1 MSVGKTIGLIKSNLK
16 TKISWRKTPFG
27 GITRTISWCRRWG
40 SPIPDPGGSQHSQ
53 KVSNYGKVH
62 CTGNQIFKSHQ
73 KPVDREWKS
82 EVLGKNIESQDCQI
96 FPSIF
101 VADRGV
107 LLRGS
112 EDDREWN
119 ISTPSVS
126 HANKWSAATHH
137 KQPGLHKIITS
148 SWENSVS
155 ARTTQWIPHSLK
167 NIISLQWLEYKLRRK
182 CTNG

>member
-40 SPIPDPGGSQHSQ
+40 SPIPE
-53 KVSNYGKVH
+53 VH

-101 VADRGV
+101 VADRSV

-119 ISTPSVS
+119 FSTPSVS
-126 HANKWSAATHH
+126 HANKWSEGHCCDTPQTARPAYNNHQFLGKLSFSTDH
-137 KQPGLHKIITS
+137 
-148 SWENSVS
+148 SV
-155 ARTTQWIPHSLK
+155 
-167 NIISLQWLEYKLRRK
+167 EYKLRRK